1 MSCCRWGAEEE
12 MKSVVEQTRDRDS
25 VEVTPCVVRAS
36 VILVAWVGEC
46 RVMSWASD
54 LVVPSMMSLEK
65 RESSGT

>member
-1 MSCCRWGAEEE
+1 MPCCKWGAEEE
-12 MKSVVEQTRDRDS
+12 QKSVVEQTCDRDS

-36 VILVAWVGEC
+36 VISVAWVGVC

-54 LVVPSMMSLEK
+54 LVVPSIQSLER